1 MENAWLTITW
11 ALLFLALFAEVRRLR
26 AERKPGPTEDTS
38 YFDKIEEYRR
48 DFE

>member
-1 MENAWLTITW
+1 MGTAWLILAW
-11 ALLFLALFAEVRRLR
+11 VFIFLAVVAEVRRLR
-26 AERKPGPTEDTS
+26 SERKPSPIEDMS

>member
-1 MENAWLTITW
+1 MENAWLIIAW
-11 ALLFLALFAEVRRLR
+11 AFIFLAVFAEVRRLR
-26 AERKPGPTEDTS
+26 AERKPSPIEDTS